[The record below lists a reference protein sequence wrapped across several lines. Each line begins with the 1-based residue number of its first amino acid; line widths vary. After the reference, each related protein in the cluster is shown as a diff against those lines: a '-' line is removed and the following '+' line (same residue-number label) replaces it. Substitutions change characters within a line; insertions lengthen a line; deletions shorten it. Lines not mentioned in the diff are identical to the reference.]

1 MTPSCPECRT
11 PMVADR
17 YYSSAPDPF
26 FFSDPPPPPIPVWRC
41 PACGMRIDR
50 EEGEP

>member
-1 MTPSCPECRT
+1 MTPACPGCRT

-17 YYSSAPDPF
+17 YYSVAPDPI
-26 FFSDPPPPPIPVWRC
+26 FFSDPPPPLPVWRC

-50 EEGEP
+50 EGGQP